1 PVIEIDHVRRG
12 RVSLDDVESLL
23 AAPTKAAPLPDIRVA
38 PPSIRAADRP
48 AARFALLRREAE
60 RRRTGRRLAV
70 GVGSCGLAVGAG
82 ETYETLRDEVA
93 RRGLPFTVVAAGCN
107 GLCWAAPAV
116 DILRDGAP
124 RLTVSHV
131 RGDGVTTLLNALG
144 ANAPIAQ
151 GDTAAAMLAVQRRV
165 LLERC

>member
-1 PVIEIDHVRRG
+1 MLTDLLAQIPRERTWLITALR
-12 RVSLDDVESLL
+12 DVQHAEGWLSPDALAAL
-23 AAPTKAAPLPDIRVA
+23 AAPASPTAEPDERVA

-93 RRGLPFTVVAAGCN
+93 RRGLPFTVVA
-107 GLCWAAPAV
+107 
-116 DILRDGAP
+116 
-124 RLTVSHV
+124 
-131 RGDGVTTLLNALG
+131 
-144 ANAPIAQ
+144 
-151 GDTAAAMLAVQRRV
+151 
-165 LLERC
+165 